1 MGTVSGDDPRQL
13 VRRGYDAL
21 SYRYRADDAEDGNYG
36 PWLAALRTRIPAG
49 AAVLDL
55 GCGNGIPVARHLAA
69 AGHAVT
75 GSISARCRSNAPGG
89 WSRPRPSCTPTSPG
103 SPAGSGVR
111 RRGVPVCPY
120 PPAPGRATAAAEP
133 HRRLA
138 TTRGLA
144 AGDHRPPGLDR
155 RRGRLARWHRAHVVE
170 PRRRSDL
177 SGVAGGGRPAGH
189 RPGLRPR
196 RRRRSHPVLGPPAS
210 TCQPA
215 NAVS

>member
-1 MGTVSGDDPRQL
+1 MPCPIATAPTTPRTATTVPGWQHC
-13 VRRGYDAL
+13 G
-21 SYRYRADDAEDGNYG
+21 RAFPPGR
-36 PWLAALRTRIPAG
+36 PCST
-49 AAVLDL
+49 
-55 GCGNGIPVARHLAA
+55 LAA
-69 AGHAVT
+69 ATA
-75 GSISARCRSNAPGG
+75 
-89 WSRPRPSCTPTSPG
+89 SRSPG
-103 SPAGSGVR
+103 IWPRRVTRSRGRYQPGADPTRPAAGPGRDLPARRHHQAHPAGSGVR

-120 PPAPGRATAAAEP
+120 SPAPGRATAAAEP